1 MWRARHS
8 KRERQTV
15 PRPPISFT
23 STIMATRS
31 RIGIQLS
38 DNSILSV
45 YHHWDGYPQWLGRI
59 LKTHYNTKEKVAD
72 LIDGGDMSCAWTKD
86 RWTGK
91 KVAEYV
97 TENVEVEEYGPQY
110 YSQRGEDCPPRLD
123 SNLIEYLND
132 MEEFAYV
139 YTQNE
144 EWVCFKEEYGDA
156 PTKVEIPTGALAC

>member
-1 MWRARHS
+1 
-8 KRERQTV
+8 
-15 PRPPISFT
+15 
-23 STIMATRS
+23 MATRS
-31 RIGIQLS
+31 RIGIQLQ
-38 DNSILSV
+38 DDSILSV

-59 LKTHYNTKEKVAD
+59 LKTHYNTKEKVAE
-72 LIDGGDMSCAWTKD
+72 LIDGGDMSVCWTKD

-91 KVAEYV
+91 KVAKYV

-144 EWVCFKEEYGDA
+144 EWVCFKEQYGDA